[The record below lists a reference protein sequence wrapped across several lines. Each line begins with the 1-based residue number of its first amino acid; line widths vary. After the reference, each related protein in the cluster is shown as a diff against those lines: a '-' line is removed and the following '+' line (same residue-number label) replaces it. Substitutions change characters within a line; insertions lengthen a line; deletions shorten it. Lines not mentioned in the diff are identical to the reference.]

1 MKIISFLL
9 GSTLLI
15 ATACNVRNSNPTTI
29 DENTGK
35 PTQSIEN
42 VAPTTVQLIDSV
54 YDFGKVQDGQIVE
67 YSYRFKNTGDKPLI
81 VSNAIASCGCTIP
94 EKPEQPI
101 LPGEIGFIKVKF
113 NSENRVG
120 QTHKTVTVTANVEPQ
135 FPELLLTGEVTA
147 KK

>member
-1 MKIISFLL
+1 MKAFSFLL
-9 GSTLLI
+9 VATLLV
-15 ATACNVRNSNPTTI
+15 ATSCNVRNNNATVVDEKIGTTQPT
-29 DENTGK
+29 ENM
-35 PTQSIEN
+35 
-42 VAPTTVQLIDSV
+42 APTTVQLLDSV
-54 YDFGKVQDGQIVE
+54 YDFGKIKDGQIVE
-67 YSYRFKNTGDKPLI
+67 FSYRFKNTGDKPLVI
-81 VSNAIASCGCTIP
+81 TNAIASCGCTVP

-120 QTHKTVTVTANVEPQ
+120 QTHKTVTVTANVDPQ